1 MTKHLLFIC
10 SLFLLLTDVAGQS
23 SAEKPARYLGVTT
36 GYRHFLV
43 RDELESFR
51 NFSGGSIPA
60 GLVYV
65 SQRPKTAFQVQ
76 TSAVRALLD
85 TENSAMEVD
94 IFVSNIDLSY
104 MWNLPIEKWAKT
116 TLSGGVRL
124 VNQAS
129 ARTYFF
135 NSPIGGQDP
144 FTGEFISAPG
154 AVARFTRAMS
164 KRSSISWKMGWSP
177 AAYLISRDFHPI
189 RGFPTFADVP
199 KGFVFLGSFGDVDSE
214 ISYSRALG
222 DRWWLTTGYR
232 WRYLYYKRSY
242 SYQLANHE
250 LLIRLSFK
258 PGK

>member
-1 MTKHLLFIC
+1 MTKHLFFIC
-10 SLFLLLTDVAGQS
+10 SLFLLVTDLAGQS
-23 SAEKPARYLGVTT
+23 SAEKPARYLGVTS

-60 GLVYV
+60 GLAYV
-65 SQRPKTAFQVQ
+65 SQKPGTDFEVQ
-76 TSAVRALLD
+76 ASAVRAMLD
-85 TENSAMEVD
+85 TDNSAMEMD
-94 IFVSNIDLSY
+94 IFVSNIDLTY
-104 MWNLPIEKWAKT
+104 MWDLADEKWANA
-116 TLSGGVRL
+116 TLFGGVRL

-135 NSPIGGQDP
+135 NSPIGGQNP

-154 AVARFTRAMS
+154 AVVRFNRVINR
-164 KRSSISWKMGWSP
+164 RSSLGWKIGWSP
-177 AAYLISRDFHPI
+177 IAYLISRDYHPI
-189 RGFPTFADVP
+189 RGFQTFGDVP
-199 KGFVFLGSFGDVDSE
+199 KGLVFAGSFSDVDSE
-214 ISYSRALG
+214 LNYSLALG
-222 DRWWLTTGYR
+222 DRWWLATGYR

-250 LLIRLSFK
+250 LMIRLSFK